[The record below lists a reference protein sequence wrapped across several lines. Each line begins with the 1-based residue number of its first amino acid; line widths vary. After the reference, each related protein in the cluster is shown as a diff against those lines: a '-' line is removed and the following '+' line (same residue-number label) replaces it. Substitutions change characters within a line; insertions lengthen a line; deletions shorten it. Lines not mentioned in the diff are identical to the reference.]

1 MQGTSLPISTPMSSY
16 QHYANQM
23 ARTQPQYLPI
33 SANSYGNI
41 IWVQGESGAKSYL
54 VPPNS
59 PPTLL
64 LDSEANRFY
73 IKSAD
78 SAGMPTLKG
87 FQFSELIL
95 EGSPEA
101 EIAKARQETEGLK
114 SELAALREEMA
125 ALKQKQD
132 TLIIQE
138 EPRYVP
144 QPISQPISQP
154 IQQPIQQSGSQHTG
168 SQHPVPTN
176 VPRQNQQYITGQPIS
191 QPIQ

>member
-1 MQGTSLPISTPMSSY
+1 MQTAQLPISTPMSSF
-16 QHYANQM
+16 QHYSQSLQQQ
-23 ARTQPQYLPI
+23 QPYQRQPFLPL

-78 SAGMPTLKG
+78 AAGMPTLKG

-101 EIAKARQETEGLK
+101 EIAKARQETDGLRQ
-114 SELAALREEMA
+114 ELNALREEIKS
-125 ALKQKQD
+125 LRSTKD
-132 TLIIQE
+132 TLVIQE
-138 EPRYVP
+138 EPHYV
-144 QPISQPISQP
+144 SQPT
-154 IQQPIQQSGSQHTG
+154 QQPIQQQPI
-168 SQHPVPTN
+168 QQQNPVPAN
-176 VPRQNQQYITGQPIS
+176 VYGQNQQYIPGQPATS
-191 QPIQ
+191 RQ

>member
-1 MQGTSLPISTPMSSY
+1 
-16 QHYANQM
+16 M
-23 ARTQPQYLPI
+23 ARTQPQYLPL

-114 SELAALREEMA
+114 TELEAMRKELA

-138 EPRYVP
+138 EPRYVT
-144 QPISQPISQP
+144 QPAQQS
-154 IQQPIQQSGSQHTG
+154 IQQPI
-168 SQHPVPTN
+168 QHPVPTN

>member
-1 MQGTSLPISTPMSSY
+1 MQGTSIPISTPMSSY

-23 ARTQPQYLPI
+23 ARTQPQYLSL

-41 IWVQGESGAKSYL
+41 IWVQGESGARSYM

-87 FQFSELIL
+87 FQFSDLIL

-101 EIAKARQETEGLK
+101 EIAKARQETEGLR
-114 SELAALREEMA
+114 SELAALREE
-125 ALKQKQD
+125 
-132 TLIIQE
+132 I
-138 EPRYVP
+138 
-144 QPISQPISQP
+144 
-154 IQQPIQQSGSQHTG
+154 
-168 SQHPVPTN
+168 
-176 VPRQNQQYITGQPIS
+176 
-191 QPIQ
+191 

>member
-16 QHYANQM
+16 QHYASQM
-23 ARTQPQYLPI
+23 ARTQPQYLPL

-114 SELAALREEMA
+114 TELEALRKELAD
-125 ALKQKQD
+125 LKQKQD

-144 QPISQPISQP
+144 QPIQQP
-154 IQQPIQQSGSQHTG
+154 IQQPVQQPIQHTG
-168 SQHPVPTN
+168 SQHPVPAD
-176 VPRQNQQYITGQPIS
+176 VQRQGQQYITVQSVSQPVS
-191 QPIQ
+191 QPI

>member
-16 QHYANQM
+16 QHYASQM
-23 ARTQPQYLPI
+23 ARTQPQYLPL

-78 SAGMPTLKG
+78 AAGMPTLKG

-114 SELAALREEMA
+114 TELEALRKELT

-132 TLIIQE
+132 TLVIQE

-144 QPISQPISQP
+144 QPIQ
-154 IQQPIQQSGSQHTG
+154 QQPTQHTG
-168 SQHPVPTN
+168 SQHPVPAD
-176 VPRQNQQYITGQPIS
+176 VQRQGQQYITVQSVSQPIS